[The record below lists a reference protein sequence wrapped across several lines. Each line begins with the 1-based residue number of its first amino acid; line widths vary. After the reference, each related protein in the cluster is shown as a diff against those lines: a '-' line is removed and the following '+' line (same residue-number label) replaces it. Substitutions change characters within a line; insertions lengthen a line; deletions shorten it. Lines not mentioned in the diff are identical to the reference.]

1 MTRTVQTFTDAALD
15 AMNAGFSSKAA
26 QKRALD
32 DVTRAYEMLR
42 RQVQNACLASKGG
55 TGPMTDAVTDI
66 YYNCPSYPHA
76 FRAKHAAA
84 VRIEFPELE
93 AVVANLESL
102 AALRNAIVSTVIT
115 PPAKDETKAHTA
127 RVIESIAALMARRKV
142 QFAMAFD
149 LTDVLGDKCRIN
161 GFSCTSHYVTNAH
174 GTQFIRT
181 FYYLFGKLTPL
192 NTILAGAQAKM
203 LEEAA

>member
-15 AMNAGFSSKAA
+15 AMNAGFTSKAA

-32 DVTRAYEMLR
+32 DVTGAYEILA
-42 RQVQNACLASKGG
+42 RQIQGACLDSRGADGH
-55 TGPMTDAVTDI
+55 MTDTVRDL
-66 YYNCPSYPHA
+66 YYDLPFYPHA
-76 FRAKHAAA
+76 FRAKHAAT
-84 VRIEFPELE
+84 VRVEFSELE
-93 AVVANLESL
+93 AVVANIESL
-102 AALRNAIVSTVIT
+102 VALRNAIVRTVIT

-161 GFSCTSHYVTNAH
+161 GFSCSSHYVTNAY